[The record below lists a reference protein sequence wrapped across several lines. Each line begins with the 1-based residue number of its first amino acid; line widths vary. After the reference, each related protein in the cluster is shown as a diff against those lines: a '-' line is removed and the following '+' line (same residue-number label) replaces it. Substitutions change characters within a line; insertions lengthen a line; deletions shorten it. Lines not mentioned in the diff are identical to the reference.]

1 MKSEDVDKREKQ
13 PLPNAVHLRSF
24 FFATKGVKAQL
35 CKSQHS
41 PTPSIPTWPRISL
54 LFLNSEKA
62 GNQLSY
68 DLGGLYYNYFHYVS
82 LFR

>member
-24 FFATKGVKAQL
+24 FITGGVKAQL

-41 PTPSIPTWPRISL
+41 PTPSIPTGTRISL

-68 DLGGLYYNYFHYVS
+68 DLGGLYYNDFHYVS